1 MGKDVNII
9 TDLDE
14 NRFEQEVANRHEPAL
29 VVLKADW
36 CRPCRI
42 LMPTLEEVARHYAE
56 QVKVYRVD
64 INESPALAGR
74 LGARGVPTMCLFVD
88 GTLEATRVGA
98 LSRVQ
103 LHQLL
108 DEHL

>member
-1 MGKDVNII
+1 MGKDVSII

-36 CRPCRI
+36 CRPCHT
-42 LMPTLEEVARHYAE
+42 LMPTLEEVARHYAD

-98 LSRVQ
+98 LSRAQ